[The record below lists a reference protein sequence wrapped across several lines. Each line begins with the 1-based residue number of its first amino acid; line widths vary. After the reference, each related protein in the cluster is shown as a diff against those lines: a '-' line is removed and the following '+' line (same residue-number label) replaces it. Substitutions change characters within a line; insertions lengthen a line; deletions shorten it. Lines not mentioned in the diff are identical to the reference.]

1 MDDSKL
7 AALGEWLTEAGLIGL
22 QETELLAGFCARAV
36 FAGLPIAS
44 GLLVIDTLHP
54 IYEGNAVRWRR
65 GEPEASFTGYGRTTP
80 GEREEKWRASPFYH
94 LIDTGQEWMRR
105 RVTPESC
112 AEFPAVA
119 TAAEEGMTDYLGVLN
134 RFEAEGAIAD
144 WDGLFSAWTTD
155 QPGGFTDEQIA
166 ALLKL
171 MPGLAMAMKAFTL
184 ARMAATL
191 LETYLGR
198 DACNLVWAGRIAR
211 GVADRIDAVL
221 WFSDLRSYTR
231 ITDTAPPEQIIPL
244 LNDYADAVISAVQA
258 LGGDV
263 LKLIGD
269 GVLAIFRPQ
278 DGGGDE
284 GRARACRAAL
294 KAVRRARAAIGEL
307 NQQRAAAGQPV
318 TEMYAGLHIGEVF
331 FGNIGSA
338 HRLDFTVVGPAV
350 NETSRIAEM
359 CRSADQ
365 PMLVSSAFATAAG
378 GAQAGL
384 VCVGRY
390 ALRGVRM
397 PQELFTLEPD
407 WS

>member
-7 AALGEWLTEAGLIGL
+7 AALAEWITEAGLIGL
-22 QETELLAGFCARAV
+22 QETDLLAGFCARAV

-44 GLLVIDTLHP
+44 ALLVIDTLHP
-54 IYEGNAVRWRR
+54 VYEGNAVRWRR

-80 GEREEKWRASPFYH
+80 GEREEKWRASPFFH
-94 LIDTGQEWMRR
+94 LIDTGQDWMRR

-119 TAAEEGMTDYLGVLN
+119 TAAQEGMTDYLGVLN
-134 RFEAEGAIAD
+134 RFEAEGAIAN

-155 QPGGFTDEQIA
+155 RPGGFTDEEIA
-166 ALLKL
+166 ALLRL
-171 MPGLAMAMKAFTL
+171 LPGLAMAMKAFTL
-184 ARMAATL
+184 ARMASTL
-191 LETYLGR
+191 LDTYLGR

-221 WFSDLRSYTR
+221 WFSDLRGYTR
-231 ITDTAPPEQIIPL
+231 ITDSAPPEQIIPL
-244 LNDYADAVISAVQA
+244 LNDYADAVISAVQD

-269 GVLAIFRPQ
+269 GVLAIFRPE
-278 DGGGDE
+278 DGGGE
-284 GRARACRAAL
+284 EARARACRAAL
-294 KAVRRARAAIGEL
+294 KAVRRARAAIADL
-307 NQQRAAAGQPV
+307 NRRRAADGQPV
-318 TEMYAGLHIGEVF
+318 TEMYVGLHIGEVF
-331 FGNIGSA
+331 FGNIGSSN
-338 HRLDFTVVGPAV
+338 RLDFTVVGPAV
-350 NETSRIAEM
+350 NETSRIAEL

-365 PMLVSSAFATAAG
+365 PMLVSSAFAAAAG

>member
-1 MDDSKL
+1 MDESKL
-7 AALGEWLTEAGLIGL
+7 NALAEWTIEAGLIGL
-22 QETELLAGFCARAV
+22 LETELLAGFCARAV

-54 IYEGNAVRWRR
+54 VYEGNAVRWRR
-65 GEPEASFTGYGRTTP
+65 DEPEASFTGYGRTTP
-80 GEREEKWRASPFYH
+80 GLNEDRWRASPFFH
-94 LIDTGQEWMRR
+94 LIDTGEDWLRR

-119 TAAEEGMTDYLGVLN
+119 TAAEEGMTDYLGALN

-155 QPGGFTDEQIA
+155 QPGGFTDEEIA
-166 ALLKL
+166 GLLRVL
-171 MPGLAMAMKAFTL
+171 PGLAMAMKSITL
-184 ARMAATL
+184 ARMASTL

-198 DACNLVWAGRIAR
+198 DACNSVWAGRIAR

-221 WFSDLRSYTR
+221 WFSDLRGYTR
-231 ITDTAPPEQIIPL
+231 ITDNAPPEQIIPL

-258 LGGDV
+258 AGGDV

-269 GVLAIFRPQ
+269 GVLAIFRPE
-278 DGGGDE
+278 DGDAE

-294 KAVRRARAAIGEL
+294 AAVRGARATIGTL
-307 NQQRAAAGQPV
+307 NPQRAAAGQPV

-365 PMLVSSAFATAAG
+365 TVLVSSAFAAAAG
-378 GAQAGL
+378 GAEAGL

-407 WS
+407 QA

>member
-1 MDDSKL
+1 
-7 AALGEWLTEAGLIGL
+7 
-22 QETELLAGFCARAV
+22 
-36 FAGLPIAS
+36 
-44 GLLVIDTLHP
+44 
-54 IYEGNAVRWRR
+54 
-65 GEPEASFTGYGRTTP
+65 
-80 GEREEKWRASPFYH
+80 
-94 LIDTGQEWMRR
+94 
-105 RVTPESC
+105 
-112 AEFPAVA
+112 
-119 TAAEEGMTDYLGVLN
+119 MTDYLGVLN

-155 QPGGFTDEQIA
+155 RPGGFTDEEIA
-166 ALLKL
+166 ALLRL
-171 MPGLAMAMKAFTL
+171 LPGLAMAMKAFTL
-184 ARMAATL
+184 ARMASTL
-191 LETYLGR
+191 LDTYLGR
-198 DACNLVWAGRIAR
+198 DACNLVWSGRIAP

-221 WFSDLRSYTR
+221 WFSDLRGYTK

-244 LNDYADAVISAVQA
+244 LNDYADAVISAVQE

-269 GVLAIFRPQ
+269 GVLAIFRPE
-278 DGGGDE
+278 DGGE

-294 KAVRRARAAIGEL
+294 KAVRRAWAAIAEL
-307 NQQRAAAGQPV
+307 NGQRAAGGLPV

-331 FGNIGSA
+331 FGNVGNPS
-338 HRLDFTVVGPAV
+338 RLDFTVVGPAV
-350 NETSRIAEM
+350 NETSRIAEL

-365 PMLVSSAFATAAG
+365 PMLVSSAFAAAAG
-378 GAQAGL
+378 GAEAGL

>member
-1 MDDSKL
+1 MDDAKL
-7 AALGEWLTEAGLIGL
+7 TALAGWITEAGLIGL
-22 QETELLAGFCARAV
+22 PETELLAGFCARAV
-36 FAGLPIAS
+36 FAGLPLAT

-80 GEREEKWRASPFYH
+80 GVNEERWRASPFFH
-94 LIDTGQEWMRR
+94 LIETGQEWMRR

-119 TAAEEGMTDYLGVLN
+119 TVAEEGMTDYLGILN

-155 QPGGFTDEQIA
+155 RPGGFTDDEIA
-166 ALLKL
+166 AMLRL
-171 MPGLAMAMKAFTL
+171 MPGLAMAMKATTL
-184 ARMAATL
+184 ARMAGTL

-198 DACNLVWAGRIAR
+198 DACDSVLSGRIAR

-221 WFSDLRSYTR
+221 WFSDLRGYTR

-244 LNDYADAVISAVQA
+244 LNDYADAVISAVQET
-258 LGGDV
+258 GGDV

-278 DGGGDE
+278 NGGAE

-294 KAVRRARAAIGEL
+294 KAVRRAQAAIATL
-307 NQQRAAAGQPV
+307 NPQRAAAGQPV

-359 CRSADQ
+359 CRAVDQ
-365 PMLVSSAFATAAG
+365 PMLVSSAFAAAAG
-378 GAQAGL
+378 GAEAGL

-397 PQELFTLEPD
+397 PQELFTLEPE
-407 WS
+407 SS

>member
-1 MDDSKL
+1 MDESKL
-7 AALGEWLTEAGLIGL
+7 NALAEWTIEAGLIGL
-22 QETELLAGFCARAV
+22 LETELLAGFCARAV

-54 IYEGNAVRWRR
+54 VYEGNAVRWRR
-65 GEPEASFTGYGRTTP
+65 DEPEASFTGYGRTTP
-80 GEREEKWRASPFYH
+80 GLNEDRWRASPFFH
-94 LIDTGQEWMRR
+94 LIDTGEDWLRR

-119 TAAEEGMTDYLGVLN
+119 TAAEEGMTDYVGVLN
-134 RFEAEGAIAD
+134 RFEPEGAIAD

-155 QPGGFTDEQIA
+155 QPGGFSDQEIA
-166 ALLKL
+166 GLLRVL
-171 MPGLAMAMKAFTL
+171 PGLAMAMKSITL
-184 ARMAATL
+184 ARMASTL

-198 DACNLVWAGRIAR
+198 DACNSVWSGRIAR

-221 WFSDLRSYTR
+221 WFSDLRGYTR
-231 ITDTAPPEQIIPL
+231 ITDNAPPEQIIPL
-244 LNDYADAVISAVQA
+244 LNDYADAVISAVQEA
-258 LGGDV
+258 GGDV

-269 GVLAIFRPQ
+269 GVLAIFRPE
-278 DGGGDE
+278 DGDAE

-294 KAVRRARAAIGEL
+294 DAVRKARATIALL
-307 NQQRAAAGQPV
+307 NPQREAAGQPV

-365 PMLVSSAFATAAG
+365 TVLVSSAFAAAAG
-378 GAQAGL
+378 GAEAGL

-390 ALRGVRM
+390 ALRGVRL

-407 WS
+407 RA

>member
-1 MDDSKL
+1 MDESKL
-7 AALGEWLTEAGLIGL
+7 NALSAWTTEAGLIGL
-22 QETELLAGFCARAV
+22 SEIELLAGFCARAT

-54 IYEGNAVRWRR
+54 VYEGNAVRWRR
-65 GEPEASFTGYGRTTP
+65 GEPEASFTGYGRTIA
-80 GEREEKWRASPFYH
+80 GEREDKWRASPFFH
-94 LIDTGQEWMRR
+94 LIDTGEDWMRR

-119 TAAEEGMTDYLGVLN
+119 SAAEEGMTDYLGILN
-134 RFEAEGAIAD
+134 RFEPEGAIAD
-144 WDGLFSAWTTD
+144 WDGLFSSWTTD
-155 QPGGFTDEQIA
+155 QPGGFSDEEIA
-166 ALLKL
+166 GLLKVL
-171 MPGLAMAMKAFTL
+171 PGLAMAMKATTL
-184 ARMAATL
+184 ARMASTL

-198 DACNLVWAGRIAR
+198 DACNYVWSGRIAR

-231 ITDTAPPEQIIPL
+231 ISDNAPPEQIIPL
-244 LNDYADAVISAVQA
+244 LNDYADAVISAVQGA
-258 LGGDV
+258 GGDV

-269 GVLAIFRPQ
+269 GVLAIFRPD
-278 DGGGDE
+278 DGGAE
-284 GRARACRAAL
+284 ARARACRAAL
-294 KAVRRARAAIGEL
+294 AAVRGAKAAIVAL
-307 NQQRAAAGQPV
+307 NPQREAAGQPV

-365 PMLVSSAFATAAG
+365 SMLVSSAFAAAAG
-378 GAQAGL
+378 GAEAGL

-397 PQELFTLEPD
+397 PQELFTLEPEGA
-407 WS
+407 

>member
-1 MDDSKL
+1 MDETKL
-7 AALGEWLTEAGLIGL
+7 TALSAWITEAGLIGL
-22 QETELLAGFCARAV
+22 SEIELLAGFCARAT
-36 FAGLPIAS
+36 FAGLPIAG

-54 IYEGNAVRWRR
+54 VYEGNAVRWRR
-65 GEPEASFTGYGRTTP
+65 GEPEASFTGYGRTIA
-80 GEREEKWRASPFYH
+80 GEREDRWRASPFFH
-94 LIDTGQEWMRR
+94 LIDTGEDWMRR

-119 TAAEEGMTDYLGVLN
+119 SVAEEGMTDYLGVLN
-134 RFEAEGAIAD
+134 RFEPEGAIAD
-144 WDGLFSAWTTD
+144 WDGLFSSWTTD
-155 QPGGFTDEQIA
+155 QPGGFSDEEIA
-166 ALLKL
+166 GLLKVL
-171 MPGLAMAMKAFTL
+171 PGLAMAMKATTL
-184 ARMAATL
+184 ARMASTL

-198 DACNLVWAGRIAR
+198 DACNSVWSGRIAR

-231 ITDTAPPEQIIPL
+231 ISDNAPPEQIIPL
-244 LNDYADAVISAVQA
+244 LNDYADAVISAVQEA
-258 LGGDV
+258 GGDV

-269 GVLAIFRPQ
+269 GVLAIFRPE
-278 DGGGDE
+278 DGGAE
-284 GRARACRAAL
+284 ARARACRAAL
-294 KAVRRARAAIGEL
+294 AAVRGAQAAIAAL
-307 NQQRAAAGQPV
+307 NPQREAAGQPV
-318 TEMYAGLHIGEVF
+318 TQMYAGLHIGEVF

-365 PMLVSSAFATAAG
+365 SMLVSSAFAAAAG
-378 GAQAGL
+378 RAEAGL

-397 PQELFTLEPD
+397 PQELFTLEPEGA
-407 WS
+407 

>member
-7 AALGEWLTEAGLIGL
+7 TTLSAWIIEAGLIGL
-22 QETELLAGFCARAV
+22 SETELLAGFCARAV

-54 IYEGNAVRWRR
+54 IHEGNAVRWRR
-65 GEPEASFTGYGRTTP
+65 GEDEASFTGYGRTTA
-80 GEREEKWRASPFYH
+80 GEREEKWLASPFFH
-94 LIDTGQEWMRR
+94 LIDTGEEWMRR
-105 RVTPESC
+105 RVTAESC

-119 TAAEEGMTDYLGVLN
+119 TAREEGMTDYLGVLN
-134 RFEAEGAIAD
+134 RFEPEGAIAD

-155 QPGGFTDEQIA
+155 QPGGFSDEEIA
-166 ALLKL
+166 GLLKVL
-171 MPGLAMAMKAFTL
+171 PALAMAIKAATL
-184 ARMAATL
+184 ARMASTL

-198 DACNLVWAGRIAR
+198 DACDSVWSGRIAR

-221 WFSDLRSYTR
+221 WFSDLRGYTR

-258 LGGDV
+258 AGGDV

-269 GVLAIFRPQ
+269 GVLAIFRPEN
-278 DGGGDE
+278 GAAE

-294 KAVRRARAAIGEL
+294 AAVRGAQATIAAL
-307 NQQRAAAGQPV
+307 NPQRAAAGQPV
-318 TEMYAGLHIGEVF
+318 TEIYAGLHIGEVF

-365 PMLVSSAFATAAG
+365 SLLVSSAFAAAAG
-378 GAQAGL
+378 GEAAGL

-407 WS
+407 AA

>member
-1 MDDSKL
+1 MDDSKI
-7 AALGEWLTEAGLIGL
+7 AALAEWTTEAGLIGL
-22 QETELLAGFCARAV
+22 LETELLAGFCARAV

-54 IYEGNAVRWRR
+54 VYEGNAVRWRR

-80 GEREEKWRASPFYH
+80 GLNEERWRASPFFH
-94 LIDTGQEWMRR
+94 LIDTGEDWMRR

-155 QPGGFTDEQIA
+155 QPGGFSDQEIA
-166 ALLKL
+166 GLLKVL
-171 MPGLAMAMKAFTL
+171 PGLAMAMKAITL
-184 ARMAATL
+184 ARMASTL

-198 DACNLVWAGRIAR
+198 DACNSVWAGRIAR

-221 WFSDLRSYTR
+221 WFSDLRGYTR
-231 ITDTAPPEQIIPL
+231 ITDNAPPEQVIPL
-244 LNDYADAVISAVQA
+244 LNDYADAVISAVQDA
-258 LGGDV
+258 GGDV

-269 GVLAIFRPQ
+269 GVLAIFRPEA
-278 DGGGDE
+278 GDAE

-294 KAVRRARAAIGEL
+294 AAVREARAAIAML
-307 NQQRAAAGQPV
+307 NPQRAAAGQPV

-365 PMLVSSAFATAAG
+365 PMLVSSAFAAAAG
-378 GAQAGL
+378 GEAAGL

-390 ALRGVRM
+390 ALRGVRL

-407 WS
+407 PS

>member
-1 MDDSKL
+1 MDDAKL
-7 AALGEWLTEAGLIGL
+7 TALAGWITEAGLIGL
-22 QETELLAGFCARAV
+22 PETELLAGFCARAV
-36 FAGLPIAS
+36 FAGLPLAT

-80 GEREEKWRASPFYH
+80 GINEERWRASPFFH
-94 LIDTGQEWMRR
+94 LIETGQEWMRR

-119 TAAEEGMTDYLGVLN
+119 TAAGEGMTDFLGILN

-155 QPGGFTDEQIA
+155 RPGGFTDEEIA
-166 ALLKL
+166 AMLRL
-171 MPGLAMAMKAFTL
+171 MPGLAMAMKATTL
-184 ARMAATL
+184 ARMAGTL

-198 DACNLVWAGRIAR
+198 DACDSVLSGRIAR

-221 WFSDLRSYTR
+221 WFSDLRGYTR
-231 ITDTAPPEQIIPL
+231 ITDNAPPEQIIPL
-244 LNDYADAVISAVQA
+244 LNDYADAVISAVQE

-269 GVLAIFRPQ
+269 GVLAIFRPPN
-278 DGGGDE
+278 GEAE

-294 KAVRRARAAIGEL
+294 KAVRRAQAAIAAL
-307 NQQRAAAGQPV
+307 NPQRAASGQPV

-331 FGNIGSA
+331 FGNVGSA
-338 HRLDFTVVGPAV
+338 SRLDFTVVGPAV

-359 CRSADQ
+359 CRSVDQ
-365 PMLVSSAFATAAG
+365 PMLVSSAFAAAAG
-378 GAQAGL
+378 GAEAGL

-407 WS
+407 YS